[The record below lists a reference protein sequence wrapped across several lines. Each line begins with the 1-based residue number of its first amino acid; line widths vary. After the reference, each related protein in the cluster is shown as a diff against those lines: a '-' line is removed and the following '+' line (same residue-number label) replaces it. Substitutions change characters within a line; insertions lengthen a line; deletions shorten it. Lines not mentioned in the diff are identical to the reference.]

1 MGERDH
7 SIKCEKCG
15 LQRGGLN
22 DLKCDCDDE
31 GCSWK
36 FAQPTW
42 YGTQAQ
48 ADSARALIDALI
60 YPRRD
65 FEHAWE
71 AATVAWGREGEAPA
85 RIALLEAALLE
96 ACEIAKRGK
105 ASPVDLER
113 LGELQI
119 VASR

>member
-22 DLKCDCDDE
+22 DLKCDCDE

-36 FAQPTW
+36 YAQPTW

-48 ADSARALIDALI
+48 ADSARSLIDALI
-60 YPRRD
+60 YPRKD

-71 AATVAWGREGEAPA
+71 AATAAWGREGEVPA
-85 RIALLEAALLE
+85 RIAILEAAVLE
-96 ACEIAKRGK
+96 ACEIARRKSSDPGD
-105 ASPVDLER
+105 AER
-113 LGELQI
+113 LHALQI
-119 VASR
+119 IAAR